1 MLKGFI
7 SSITSD
13 GETTSAVIMLENRKS
28 YIVPIEMLPYNI
40 EIDDFVIIDNG
51 IITIDPDTDIK
62 KELLRSSLEDM
73 IKKAGI

>member
-13 GETTSAVIMLENRKS
+13 GEATKAVIMLENKQS
-28 YIVPIEMLPYNI
+28 YIVPIEMLPHNI

-51 IITIDPDTDIK
+51 VITIDPDTDVK
-62 KELLRSSLEDM
+62 KELLRASLIDM
-73 IKKAGI
+73 IKKAG